1 MKSQLEI
8 SVISDVENVQDLDEV
23 IQANSLLKDLSSL
36 VEGKIIIVEDQPINM
51 QVLKAQMQEMNLL

>member
-36 VEGKIIIVEDQPINM
+36 VEGKIIIAEDQPINM